1 MKEKFNQF
9 MEKCKQNKKKTALSL
24 FAIFFLFI
32 ALGFGIYSLTTVN
45 EPSQKIVEKE
55 KKQNGKI
62 EQKKTVGEAKK
73 SKVTTKETDE
83 KKAKE
88 EKTAEKKE
96 EAKQSEEKEKTSEK
110 KASEPSKPSAPA
122 SQSAASKPSTPAPEQ
137 KPAPQQ
143 PVAPSKPEHTHN
155 FQPVYVQQWVVDQP
169 AWTETVETPVYEN
182 QTVWICNGCGADIT
196 GNIDGHTKDAMM
208 SGKPECG
215 SYHSEVKQIQTG
227 TNTQTIQHPEVGHNE
242 NVISYYQC
250 SCGTTK

>member
-96 EAKQSEEKEKTSEK
+96 EAKQSVEKEKPSEK
-110 KASEPSKPSAPA
+110 KASEPSKPSAPV
-122 SQSAASKPSTPAPEQ
+122 SQPAAAKPSTPAPEQ

-169 AWTETVETPVYEN
+169 AWTETVETPVYGN
-182 QTVWICNGCGADIT
+182 QTVWYCNTCNADIT
-196 GNIDGHTKDAMM
+196 SDPVGHIEETLHAGYRSD
-208 SGKPECG
+208 
-215 SYHSEVKQIQTG
+215 VKQVQTG
-227 TNTQTIQHPEVGHNE
+227 TTTQTIQHPEVGHNE
-242 NVISYYQC
+242 NVLSYYQC

>member
-169 AWTETVETPVYEN
+169 AWTETVETPVYETVEIHVGN
-182 QTVWICNGCGADIT
+182 QSGTQIYGDPNEYLLNNQNGDT
-196 GNIDGHTKDAMM
+196 GW
-208 SGKPECG
+208 
-215 SYHSEVKQIQTG
+215 HSEYIKQQTG
-227 TNTQTIQHPEVGHNE
+227 TTTQTIQHPEVGHNE
-242 NVISYYQC
+242 NVISSYQC